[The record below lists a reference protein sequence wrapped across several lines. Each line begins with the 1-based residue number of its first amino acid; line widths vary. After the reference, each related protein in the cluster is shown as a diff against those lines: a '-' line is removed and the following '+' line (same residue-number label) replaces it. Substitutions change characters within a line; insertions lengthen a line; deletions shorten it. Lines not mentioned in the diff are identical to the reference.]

1 MTKNIYDY
9 NINELIDSLITAD
22 KDSYDFTDIVD
33 LHNGVNRHM
42 HLGAIACDVADA
54 VDNYIRFFNKQ
65 DEQNNIP
72 IEKRKP
78 IKIYIDSTG
87 GDIMGTLTI
96 IDSIKQSK
104 TPVWTINTG
113 QAYSGGFFCF
123 IAGHKRISYP
133 NASFLFHEGSTG
145 TFADANK
152 FNNWADFYKK
162 ILKRLR
168 NITLEFTN
176 INEEEYNEHQK
187 DDWWFFAEEALEKGI
202 CDEISTELI

>member
-9 NINELIDSLITAD
+9 DINELIDSLITAD

-78 IKIYIDSTG
+78 IKIYIDSVG

-96 IDSIKQSK
+96 IDSIRQSN
-104 TPVWTINTG
+104 TPVYTINTG

-187 DDWWFFAEEALEKGI
+187 DDWWFFVEEALEKGI

>member
-1 MTKNIYDY
+1 MEYR
-9 NINELIDSLITAD
+9 INELVKSIVNAE
-22 KDSYDFTDIVD
+22 KDNYDFTDIVD
-33 LHNGVNRHM
+33 LHNGLNRNM
-42 HLGAIACDVADA
+42 HLGAIDTDIADA
-54 VDNYIRFFNKQ
+54 VDNFIRFFNKQ
-65 DEQNNIP
+65 DDQNETP

-78 IKIYIDSTG
+78 IKIYIDSIG

-96 IDSIKQSK
+96 IDSIRQSK
-104 TPVWTINTG
+104 TPIYTINTG

-162 ILKRLR
+162 ILRRLR
-168 NITLEFTN
+168 EVTLKFTN
-176 INEEEYNEHQK
+176 ITEEEYNEHQK

-202 CDEISTELI
+202 CDKIATEFI

>member
-1 MTKNIYDY
+1 MARYAVNYK
-9 NINELIDSLITAD
+9 INALIDSLIDAE
-22 KDSYDFTDIVD
+22 KDNYDFTDVVD
-33 LHNGVNRHM
+33 LHNGIDRNM
-42 HLGAIACDVADA
+42 HLGEISNDVADA
-54 VDNYIRFFNKQ
+54 IDNFIRFFNKQ
-65 DEQNNIP
+65 DNQNNTP
-72 IEKRKP
+72 IEERKP
-78 IKIYIDSTG
+78 IKLFIDSIG

-96 IDSIKQSK
+96 IDSIRQSD
-104 TPVWTINTG
+104 TPVYTINTG

-123 IAGHKRISYP
+123 IAGHKRICYP

-168 NITLEFTN
+168 NITLDFTN
-176 INEEEYNEHQK
+176 ITEEEYNEHQK

>member
-1 MTKNIYDY
+1 MDKY
-9 NINELIDSLITAD
+9 NITNLINSLVESE
-22 KDSYDFTDIVD
+22 KDNYDFTDIVD
-33 LHNGVNRHM
+33 LHNGINRHM
-42 HLGAIACDVADA
+42 HLGVIDNDIADA
-54 VDNYIRFFNKQ
+54 IDNYIRFFNKQ
-65 DEQNNIP
+65 DEQENIP
-72 IEKRKP
+72 IRKRKP
-78 IKIYIDSTG
+78 IKLYIDSIG

-96 IDSIKQSK
+96 IDSIRQSN
-104 TPVWTINTG
+104 TPVITINTG

-162 ILKRLR
+162 ILRRLR
-168 NITLEFTN
+168 AVTLEFTN
-176 INEEEYNEHQK
+176 ITEEEYNEHQK

-202 CDEISTELI
+202 CDEISKELI

>member
-9 NINELIDSLITAD
+9 DINELIDSLITAD

-78 IKIYIDSTG
+78 IKIYIDSVG

>member
-1 MTKNIYDY
+1 M
-9 NINELIDSLITAD
+9 INDHSINKLINSLIECD
-22 KDSYDFTDIVD
+22 KENYDFTDIVD
-33 LHNGVNRHM
+33 LHNGLNRHM
-42 HLGAIACDVADA
+42 HLGAIDNDIADA
-54 VDNYIRFFNKQ
+54 IDNYIRFFNAQ

-72 IEKRKP
+72 VEERKP
-78 IKIYIDSTG
+78 IKIYIDSIG

-96 IDSIKQSK
+96 IDAIRQSE
-104 TPVWTINTG
+104 TPVITINTG

-123 IAGHKRISYP
+123 IAGHRRISYP

-162 ILKRLR
+162 ILRRLR
-168 NITLEFTN
+168 EVTLDFTN
-176 INEEEYNEHQK
+176 ITEEEYNEHQK

-202 CDEISTELI
+202 CDEISKKLI

>member
-1 MTKNIYDY
+1 M
-9 NINELIDSLITAD
+9 INDHSINKLINSLIECD
-22 KDSYDFTDIVD
+22 KENYDFTDIVD
-33 LHNGVNRHM
+33 LHNGLNRHM
-42 HLGAIACDVADA
+42 HLGTIDNDIADA
-54 VDNYIRFFNKQ
+54 IDNYIRFFNAQ
-65 DEQNNIP
+65 DEQNNTP
-72 IEKRKP
+72 IEERKP
-78 IKIYIDSTG
+78 IKIYIDSIG

-96 IDSIKQSK
+96 IDAIRQSE
-104 TPVWTINTG
+104 TPVITINTG

-162 ILKRLR
+162 ILRRLR
-168 NITLEFTN
+168 EVTLEFTN
-176 INEEEYNEHQK
+176 ITEEEYNEHQK

-202 CDEISTELI
+202 CDEISKKLI

>member
-78 IKIYIDSTG
+78 IKIYIDSIG

>member
-1 MTKNIYDY
+1 MNKY
-9 NINELIDSLITAD
+9 NITNLINSLVESE
-22 KDSYDFTDIVD
+22 KDNYDFTDIVD
-33 LHNGVNRHM
+33 LHNGINRHM
-42 HLGAIACDVADA
+42 HLGVIDNDIADA
-54 VDNYIRFFNKQ
+54 IDNYIRFFNKQ
-65 DEQNNIP
+65 DEQENIP

-78 IKIYIDSTG
+78 IKLYIDSIG

-96 IDSIKQSK
+96 IDSIRQSN
-104 TPVWTINTG
+104 TPVITINTG

-162 ILKRLR
+162 ILRRLR
-168 NITLEFTN
+168 AVTLEFTN
-176 INEEEYNEHQK
+176 ITEEEYNEHQK

-202 CDEISTELI
+202 CDEISKELI

>member
-1 MTKNIYDY
+1 MDKY
-9 NINELIDSLITAD
+9 NITNLINSLVESE
-22 KDSYDFTDIVD
+22 KDNYDFTDIVD
-33 LHNGVNRHM
+33 LHNGINRHM
-42 HLGAIACDVADA
+42 HLGVIDNDIADA
-54 VDNYIRFFNKQ
+54 IDNYIRFFNKQ
-65 DEQNNIP
+65 DEQENIP

-78 IKIYIDSTG
+78 IKLYIDSIG

-96 IDSIKQSK
+96 IDSIRQSN
-104 TPVWTINTG
+104 TPVITINTG

-162 ILKRLR
+162 IL
-168 NITLEFTN
+168 
-176 INEEEYNEHQK
+176 H
-187 DDWWFFAEEALEKGI
+187 
-202 CDEISTELI
+202 C

>member
-1 MTKNIYDY
+1 MEKY
-9 NINELIDSLITAD
+9 NITNLINSLVESE
-22 KDSYDFTDIVD
+22 KDNYDFTDIVD
-33 LHNGVNRHM
+33 LHNGINRHM
-42 HLGAIACDVADA
+42 HLGVIDNDIADA
-54 VDNYIRFFNKQ
+54 IDNYIRFFNKQ
-65 DEQNNIP
+65 DEQENIP

-78 IKIYIDSTG
+78 IKLYIDSIG

-96 IDSIKQSK
+96 IDSIRQSN
-104 TPVWTINTG
+104 TPVITINTG

-162 ILKRLR
+162 ILRRLR
-168 NITLEFTN
+168 AVTLEFTN
-176 INEEEYNEHQK
+176 ITEEEYNEHQK

-202 CDEISTELI
+202 CDEISKELI

>member
-1 MTKNIYDY
+1 MDKY
-9 NINELIDSLITAD
+9 NITNLINSLVESE
-22 KDSYDFTDIVD
+22 KDNYDFTDIVD
-33 LHNGVNRHM
+33 LHNGINRHM
-42 HLGAIACDVADA
+42 HLGVIDNDIADA
-54 VDNYIRFFNKQ
+54 IDNYIRFFNKQ
-65 DEQNNIP
+65 DEQENIP

-78 IKIYIDSTG
+78 IKLYIDSIG

-96 IDSIKQSK
+96 IDSIRQSN
-104 TPVWTINTG
+104 TPVITINTG

-162 ILKRLR
+162 ILRRLR
-168 NITLEFTN
+168 AVTLEFTN
-176 INEEEYNEHQK
+176 ITEEEYNEHQK

-202 CDEISTELI
+202 CDEISKELI